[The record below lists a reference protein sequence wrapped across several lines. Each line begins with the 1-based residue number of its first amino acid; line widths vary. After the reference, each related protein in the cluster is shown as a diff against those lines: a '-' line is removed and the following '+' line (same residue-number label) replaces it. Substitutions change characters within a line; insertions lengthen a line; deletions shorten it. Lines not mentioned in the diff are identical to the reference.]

1 MYIYIHARA
10 RAFLC
15 VCVCVLMHTLHAFWP
30 RKQLHSPNYLAISQ
44 DRIQNRQIERSCVG
58 PSQSCNKHKD
68 RYEDASARVKDRYTE
83 ECVCV
88 CARALACVLPAL
100 EFRRQ
105 TRGIWTDGDAHWQR
119 RTSLRTA
126 ARSRLLLAPRLT
138 YSRRAHAA
146 AVSACRT
153 TSPAASLTMLQ
164 SGLFLQ
170 ISTERPLPVSLPI

>member
-1 MYIYIHARA
+1 MRSPNCARDREDRKGGRIEASRSEERIECVYIYIHARA

-88 CARALACVLPAL
+88 CARALACVHVMY
-100 EFRRQ
+100 FYR
-105 TRGIWTDGDAHWQR
+105 TR
-119 RTSLRTA
+119 
-126 ARSRLLLAPRLT
+126 
-138 YSRRAHAA
+138 
-146 AVSACRT
+146 AC
-153 TSPAASLTMLQ
+153 SSK
-164 SGLFLQ
+164 
-170 ISTERPLPVSLPI
+170 